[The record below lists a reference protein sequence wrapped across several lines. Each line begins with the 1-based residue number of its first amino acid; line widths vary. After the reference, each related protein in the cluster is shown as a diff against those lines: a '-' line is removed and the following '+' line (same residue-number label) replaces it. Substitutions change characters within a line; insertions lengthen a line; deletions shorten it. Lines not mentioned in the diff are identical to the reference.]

1 MANGFAANWV
11 KLQDNKHAVLML
23 DKQSI
28 SESGKFQKAWVK
40 VDYKALQQNLEYAEK
55 QYNRAKMLWYFNCKE
70 QKSATAQVYQLLNE
84 EQVYSAALDVKRARF
99 LEPVP
104 ETEID
109 IAMHYVCKQ
118 QQTKQAQLAKK
129 AKAAAAPLPNPK
141 AAIPDQQKEKA
152 EPAKRADS
160 AASDKK
166 EKTEAKTDKAVEKAD
181 KQAEEKH
188 DDKKKADKHDKKHAD
203 EEESVK
209 WGYQEKE
216 GPEFWGE
223 LSPSYSL
230 CQSGHNQSPID
241 ITKAIAATPKK
252 LKIFQRFPV
261 NEFFNHHGVLEASFK
276 RGNMVVIDKVMYQ
289 MKSVQFHAPSEHTI
303 DGHSYPMEA
312 QFLLREA
319 KGRLAMMAVM
329 FEEGTSN
336 PALSKL
342 WKQMPKANGKKR
354 KIKAKVSAGELLPIK
369 KAFYR
374 LSGSLTTPPCTE
386 GVIWLVMKTPMTA
399 SDKQLK
405 KLKKTIKH
413 DNNRPLQDLNGRI
426 VIEQ

>member
-1 MANGFAANWV
+1 
-11 KLQDNKHAVLML
+11 ML

-40 VDYKALQQNLEYAEK
+40 LDYKALQQNLEYAEK

-118 QQTKQAQLAKK
+118 QNAKHAMLANKAKPVITPITNTKPDKADSQPAETAKEASSSQPTDKK
-129 AKAAAAPLPNPK
+129 AKAK
-141 AAIPDQQKEKA
+141 ADIDKSVK
-152 EPAKRADS
+152 K
-160 AASDKK
+160 SDKQ
-166 EKTEAKTDKAVEKAD
+166 V
-181 KQAEEKH
+181 EEKH
-188 DDKKKADKHDKKHAD
+188 DGKKKSDKSD
-203 EEESVK
+203 EKNAEGEEAVH
-209 WGYQEKE
+209 WGYQAKE
-216 GPEFWGE
+216 GPEYWGE
-223 LSPSYSL
+223 LSPAYSL

-241 ITKAIAATPKK
+241 ISQVISTTPKK
-252 LKIFQRFPV
+252 LKIFQRFPI
-261 NEFFNHHGVLEASFK
+261 NEFFNNHGVLEASFK
-276 RGNMVVIDKVMYQ
+276 RGNMVVLDKVMYQ
-289 MKSVQFHAPSEHTI
+289 MKSVQFHAPSEHSI
-303 DGHSYPMEA
+303 DGQSFPLEA

-329 FEEGTSN
+329 FEEGASN

-342 WKQMPKANGKKR
+342 WKQMPKSNGKKR
-354 KIKAKVSAGELLPIK
+354 KLKAKVSAGELLPLK
-369 KAFYR
+369 KGYYR
-374 LSGSLTTPPCTE
+374 FTGSLTTPPCTE
-386 GVIWLVMKTPMTA
+386 GVIWLVMKSPMTA
-399 SDKQLK
+399 SGKQIK
-405 KLKKTIKH
+405 KLEKAITY
-413 DNNRPLQDLNGRI
+413 DNNRPLQALNGRI